1 MKIKVVQLF
10 QVLMILFTVAACT
23 SAPGMRS
30 DMDPE
35 ADFGQFRSYG
45 FVEVPGTDQAEYQT
59 LVTGHFKRA
68 LRREMD
74 ARGYRYE
81 ETDPDLLL
89 NFNVTISE
97 RLHVSNLPAAG
108 IYYGYRGY
116 GTWGGYGAYNSVYKY
131 NHGTVNIDIVD
142 ARRRQLVWEG
152 VAEGKMKESD
162 LTNAT
167 QRIDRVVTLIMKMY
181 PFHGASE
188 GK

>member
-1 MKIKVVQLF
+1 MKIKVVQL
-10 QVLMILFTVAACT
+10 LIILCMVAGCAST
-23 SAPGMRS
+23 PGMRS
-30 DMDPE
+30 DMDPG
-35 ADFGQFRSYG
+35 ADFGKFRSYG
-45 FVEVPGTDQAEYQT
+45 FVEVPGTDQAQYQT

-97 RLHVSNLPAAG
+97 RLHVSNLPTAG
-108 IYYGYRGY
+108 LYYGYRGY
-116 GTWGGYGAYNSVYKY
+116 GAWGGYGAYNSVYNY
-131 NHGTVNIDIVD
+131 SRGTVNIDIVD

-162 LTNAT
+162 LNNAR
-167 QRIDRVVTLIMKMY
+167 QRIDRVVTQIMTMY
-181 PFHGASE
+181 PFHGAPE
-188 GK
+188 GQ